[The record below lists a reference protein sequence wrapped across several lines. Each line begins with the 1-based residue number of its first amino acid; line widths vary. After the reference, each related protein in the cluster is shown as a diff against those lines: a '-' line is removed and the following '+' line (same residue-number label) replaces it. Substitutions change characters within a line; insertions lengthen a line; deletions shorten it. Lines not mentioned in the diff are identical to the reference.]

1 MSLGLMK
8 SQGHRKSGEAV
19 SLSDAFAIQAT
30 DSTCVDEENFLCEI
44 DSLKEEER
52 QLLIERK
59 RLIENLDRLQVKF
72 HSIFDR
78 KSRII
83 EELEKKLSSIEK
95 NGENRADHVLFLV
108 VTCGSSWTDE
118 LVFTVLAEN
127 DVWAAE
133 IVRQWLNS
141 NGREN
146 HRIDKVLAV
155 VSRDVRGIVNVGA
168 KLLDV

>member
-1 MSLGLMK
+1 M
-8 SQGHRKSGEAV
+8 
-19 SLSDAFAIQAT
+19 SDALAIQAT
-30 DSTCVDEENFLCEI
+30 DSTRINEENFLCEI

-59 RLIENLDRLQVKF
+59 RLIEDFDRLQVKF
-72 HSIFDR
+72 DNIFDR

-83 EELEKKLSSIEK
+83 EELEKKLSSKQQET
-95 NGENRADHVLFLV
+95 ENNANHILFSV
-108 VTCGSSWTDE
+108 VTYGSSWTDK

-127 DVWAAE
+127 DVWAEE